1 MRNEILFQLEKASFG
16 DVIEREVVTAGV
28 VRVESAIVGTQI
40 GREEEGVRVIVAK
53 QMGGGTMHLAGDEQ
67 EVDGKGGGGVG
78 VGEGMVDHGDA
89 APMVEQHARGEG
101 GTLCAATEK
110 GAACGVAQGG
120 KGEKEGPE
128 PAGFPI
134 VERGGAQGDAGAD
147 RIGAEQ
153 EGGAVGWQEVN
164 GGAGVG
170 VVDDEAVG
178 GAMMAIVVDQGGDAE
193 QNEGE
198 EREPPAHGEAQL
210 LATIDD
216 KQGSGEQEV
225 GAEGGEQRGVKL
237 KGGEETLREEAER
250 AFEPR
255 QSGGEQRGKERAERG
270 EQEKEETAAE
280 QDVGEGNDEQGGED
294 STPG

>member
-1 MRNEILFQLEKASFG
+1 
-16 DVIEREVVTAGV
+16 
-28 VRVESAIVGTQI
+28 
-40 GREEEGVRVIVAK
+40 
-53 QMGGGTMHLAGDEQ
+53 MHLVGDEQ
-67 EVDGKGGGGVG
+67 EVDRKGGGGIG

-89 APMVEQHARGEG
+89 ASMVEQDPRCEG

-120 KGEKEGPE
+120 EGEKQRME

-134 VERGGAQGDAGAD
+134 VERGGAQGDAGAS

-153 EGGAVGWQEVN
+153 EGGAVGLQEVN

-178 GAMMAIVVDQGGDAE
+178 GAMMAIVVDQGGDAK

-210 LATIDD
+210 VATIDD
-216 KQGSGEQEV
+216 KQCSGEQEV

-255 QSGGEQRGKERAERG
+255 QSGGEERGEERAKRD